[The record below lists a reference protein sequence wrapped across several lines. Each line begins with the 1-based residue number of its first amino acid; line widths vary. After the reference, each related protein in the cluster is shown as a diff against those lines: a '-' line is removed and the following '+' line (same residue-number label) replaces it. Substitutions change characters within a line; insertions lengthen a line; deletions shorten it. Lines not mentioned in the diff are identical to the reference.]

1 MQTLRKTYA
10 LAAVIGL
17 VLIGNVGLAFDD
29 EGVQWWP
36 STEVSTGLTKNWK
49 VTFEQML
56 RLGDD
61 GGNLYHE
68 YSDLAFT
75 YSGLA
80 EWLDVGAG
88 FRLIYEKDSK
98 DVWKRENRPR
108 LDVTLKGKLFDCSV
122 SSRSR
127 FEFRDLTDKDDVWW
141 YRNKFALKLPFEL
154 TELKLKPYIADEIF
168 ITLTDDE
175 IDRNRAYLGVIW
187 PLCKGLDA
195 DIYYMWQASKSI
207 EEWKDIYVIGTG
219 LKFRF

>member
-1 MQTLRKTYA
+1 MKYVI
-10 LAAVIGL
+10 AAVIGL
-17 VLIGNVGLAFDD
+17 ILIGNVGLAFDD
-29 EGVQWWP
+29 EGVQWWT

-49 VTFEQML
+49 VTFEQAL
-56 RLGDD
+56 RLGND
-61 GGNLYHE
+61 GGNLYYEH
-68 YSDLAFT
+68 SDLLLT

-80 EWLDVGAG
+80 EWLDVGAA
-88 FRLIYEKDSK
+88 FRVIYEKDSK
-98 DVWKRENRPR
+98 DVWTRENRPHF
-108 LDVTLKGKLFDCSV
+108 DVTLKGKLFDCSV

-127 FEFRDLTDKDDVWW
+127 FEFRDLKDKEDVWR
-141 YRNKFALKLPFEL
+141 YRNKFTLKLPFEL

-195 DIYYMWQASKSI
+195 DIYYMWQTSKSI